1 MFGKR
6 DEVDMAGVAR
16 VVEEA
21 NRFAVRREEAEAAI
35 SKASRDWHVAL
46 GKLDCKQCATLE
58 MRQDLLFLIIRH
70 KYPVIFECL
79 SLRDVWERV

>member
-6 DEVDMAGVAR
+6 DEIDMAGVSR

-35 SKASRDWHVAL
+35 SKASRDWYDAL
-46 GKLDCKQCATLE
+46 EKLDWKQCATLE

-70 KYPVIFECL
+70 KYPVIFECF
-79 SLRDVWERV
+79 SLRDVWEKV